1 MTPEPKL
8 WVMRSRGASG
18 SPKKRRKKGSC
29 KSGLSATRTRPR
41 LEMFTTAVSTCCIIL
56 ARLGTA
62 SPRLSTIGKAAH
74 RGWLRARLRTKDR
87 NNCVSVRVRMTY
99 DPFLLWGVVCW
110 WVLVVLLFFVGVCLF
125 VCFVVFLFVFC

>member
-41 LEMFTTAVSTCCIIL
+41 LEMFTTAGSTCCNIG

-62 SPRLSTIGKAAH
+62 APQLSTIGKAAH
-74 RGWLRARLRTKDR
+74 WGWLRARLNTKDR
-87 NNCVSVRVRMTY
+87 NNCVREHDHMTY
-99 DPFLLWGVVCW
+99 DPF
-110 WVLVVLLFFVGVCLF
+110 
-125 VCFVVFLFVFC
+125 